1 MPKISARERKGNT
14 DKAVSSV
21 FHLSE
26 NVDLFSRG
34 KKNYGNLKS
43 QKGSYKVRILSEV
56 IGTELIFNK
65 YFLNECF

>member
-1 MPKISARERKGNT
+1 MWIYFLE
-14 DKAVSSV
+14 
-21 FHLSE
+21 
-26 NVDLFSRG
+26 G